1 MCLRKV
7 GQKRIM
13 NAEKCNFVVMN
24 YNTHTLANGLRIIH
38 LASAQPVVYCGYA
51 VAAGTRD
58 ELPGEEEG
66 MAHFCEHITF
76 KGTQRRTSMQ
86 ILGYLES
93 VGGDLNAFTNKEE
106 TVYHAAVLRDNIGR
120 AVDLLT
126 DIVFCSTYPQ
136 AEIDKEVEVIVDE
149 IESYNDSPSE
159 LVYDLF
165 ENAIFQGHPLGHN
178 ILGTAERLRTFTTAD
193 ALRFTR
199 RYYCP
204 DNAVFFAY
212 GDVDFAKLVKL
223 LERACERLVT
233 EKSEPTVDKS
243 EPTMDKSEPMLEDM
257 GHVHINNEQNNGCPT
272 SSVSQSL
279 DASTPRF
286 IEHHMDTHLAH
297 VMLGTRAYDVHDKRR
312 IALYL
317 LNNIL
322 GGPGMTARLNVALR
336 ERHALVYT
344 VESMMQSYSDT
355 GLWAV
360 YFGCDPKN
368 VDRCLRLVRRELDRV
383 MEHPLSDAQLRAAKR
398 QIRGQIGIAC
408 DSREAFALD
417 FAKSYLHY
425 GWKKDVSALCE
436 RIDGLTAL
444 DLQQV
449 AQELFADE
457 RLTTLIIR

>member
-1 MCLRKV
+1 MK
-7 GQKRIM
+7 
-13 NAEKCNFVVMN
+13 MN

-38 LASAQPVVYCGYA
+38 LPSAQPVVYCGYA
-51 VAAGTRD
+51 VGAGTRD
-58 ELPGEEEG
+58 EELGREEG

-76 KGTQRRTSMQ
+76 KGTEHRSSMQ
-86 ILGYLES
+86 ILGHLES

-106 TVYHAAVLRDNIGR
+106 TVYHAAVLKENIDR

-126 DIVFCSTYPQ
+126 DIVFHSTYPQ

-165 ENAIFQGHPLGHN
+165 ENAVFGGHPLGHN
-178 ILGTAERLRTFTTAD
+178 ILGTAEKLRRYTTAD

-199 RYYCP
+199 RYYRP
-204 DNAVFFAY
+204 ENSVFFAY
-212 GDVDFAKLVKL
+212 GDVDFQKLVRL
-223 LERACERLVT
+223 LERANAADAAAE
-233 EKSEPTVDKS
+233 
-243 EPTMDKSEPMLEDM
+243 
-257 GHVHINNEQNNGCPT
+257 
-272 SSVSQSL
+272 SVAAVSLPPQQSAISDNSCCGGGKDTAAAL
-279 DASTPRF
+279 LPPYVAQH

-297 VMLGTRAYDVHDKRR
+297 VMLGTRAYDVHDERR

-322 GGPGMTARLNVALR
+322 GGPGMTARLNVSLR
-336 ERHALVYT
+336 ERNALVYT
-344 VESMMQSYSDT
+344 VESMAQSYSDT

-368 VDRCLRLVRRELDRV
+368 VKRCLRLIRRELDKV
-383 MEHPLSDAQLRAAKR
+383 MQRPLSDAQLRAAKR

-408 DSREAFALD
+408 DSRESFALD

-425 GWKKDVSALCE
+425 GWRKDVTALCE
-436 RIDGLTAL
+436 RIDALTAA
-444 DLQQV
+444 DLQRV
-449 AQELFADE
+449 AQDLFAEE
-457 RLTTLIIR
+457 RLTTLVIK

>member
-1 MCLRKV
+1 MK
-7 GQKRIM
+7 
-13 NAEKCNFVVMN
+13 MN

-38 LASAQPVVYCGYA
+38 LPSAQPVVYCGYA
-51 VAAGTRD
+51 VGAGTRD
-58 ELPGEEEG
+58 EELGREEG

-76 KGTQRRTSMQ
+76 KGTERRSSMQ
-86 ILGYLES
+86 ILGHLES

-106 TVYHAAVLRDNIGR
+106 TVYHAAVLKENIDR

-126 DIVFCSTYPQ
+126 DIVFHSTYPQ

-165 ENAIFQGHPLGHN
+165 ENAVFGGHPLGHN
-178 ILGTAERLRTFTTAD
+178 ILGTAEKLRRYTTAD

-199 RYYCP
+199 RYYRP
-204 DNAVFFAY
+204 ENSVFFAY
-212 GDVDFAKLVKL
+212 GDVDFRKLVRL
-223 LERACERLVT
+223 LERANAASNVVSNVAAVSLPPQQQALCDE
-233 EKSEPTVDKS
+233 SA
-243 EPTMDKSEPMLEDM
+243 
-257 GHVHINNEQNNGCPT
+257 GCGGGNDTAAAVLPPY
-272 SSVSQSL
+272 VAQH
-279 DASTPRF
+279 

-297 VMLGTRAYDVHDKRR
+297 VMLGTRAYDVHDERR

-322 GGPGMTARLNVALR
+322 GGPGMTARLNVSLR
-336 ERHALVYT
+336 ERNALVYT
-344 VESMMQSYSDT
+344 VESMAQSYSDT

-368 VDRCLRLVRRELDRV
+368 VKRCLRLIRRELDKV
-383 MEHPLSDAQLRAAKR
+383 MQRPLSDAQLRAAKR

-408 DSREAFALD
+408 DSRESFALD

-425 GWKKDVSALCE
+425 GWKKDVTALCE
-436 RIDGLTAL
+436 RIDALTAA
-444 DLQQV
+444 DLQRV
-449 AQELFADE
+449 AQDLFAEE
-457 RLTTLIIR
+457 RLTTLVIK